1 MTGPEGLESPNV
13 LAAAHVTVRLG
24 RIAANFARVREAV
37 SPARVAPVVK
47 ADAYGL
53 GLWPVAGALAQAGA
67 EEFFVARSAEGMS
80 LRAHLPSA
88 RIFVLDGILP
98 GMASALHAH
107 RLVPVLNARAEIDEW
122 AEEAGRGKHIL
133 DAALQIDTG
142 MNRSGLAASELS
154 GLRFTG
160 LNLVLAMSHLACAD
174 VATHSM
180 NRLQLERFRAALG
193 LLPPVTASLAA
204 SAGIA
209 LGKDYLFDMVRPG
222 LALYGG
228 NPVAASP
235 NPNPNPYRIALR
247 FTAPV
252 LQIRRLAP
260 GDTVGYG
267 ASFTARRPTVL
278 AIVAL
283 GYADGL
289 IRASAARG
297 HAAIGGVR
305 LPFAGRISMDLLALD
320 ASEVPEDL
328 LVRGAPVE
336 FLGDTISLEDAAEAA
351 GTINHEILTSLS
363 PRARRVYVEGVA

>member
-13 LAAAHVTVRLG
+13 LAAARVTVRLG
-24 RIAANFARVREAV
+24 RIAANFARVRETA

-53 GLWPVAGALAQAGA
+53 GLLPVAGALAQAGA
-67 EEFFVARSAEGMS
+67 EEFFVARAAEGIS

-98 GMASALHAH
+98 GMAPALRAH
-107 RLVPVLNARAEIDEW
+107 RLVPVLNARAEIEEW
-122 AEEAGRGKHIL
+122 TEEARREKQTL

-142 MNRSGLAASELS
+142 MNRSGLAATELS
-154 GLRFTG
+154 ELRFTG

-174 VATHSM
+174 VAAHSM

-193 LLPPVTASLAA
+193 LLPPVVASLAA

-235 NPNPNPYRIALR
+235 NPYRIALR

-267 ASFTARRPTVL
+267 AGFTAHRPTVL

-297 HAAIGGVR
+297 QAAIGGIR

-320 ASEVPEDL
+320 ASEVPESL
-328 LVRGAPVE
+328 LARGAPVE
-336 FLGDTISLEDAAEAA
+336 FIGDTISLEDAAAAA
-351 GTINHEILTSLS
+351 GTVNHEILTSLS
-363 PRARRVYVEGVA
+363 PRARRIYVEGVA